1 MTTRHLRSVSPGL
14 SKHAAIDAAAARAA
28 AAVAIHERLLRH
40 AKRQTTD
47 CAATPMP
54 VSKSAYCCPERFAR
68 EMKALFRGQP
78 LVAGL
83 SGDIPE
89 VGNVML
95 FDAAGPSILVMR
107 DKSGKARAFLN
118 MCTHRGAKL
127 IEESE
132 PWQGKAKR
140 ITCPFHAWTY
150 DNDGKLIAQPS
161 KVSFAGC
168 EIGGRDLIP
177 VPCDEYAGLIFVRPD
192 ADAEDVDAS
201 AHLGSLA
208 PIMQM
213 LELARAEPVKKG
225 ILTADANWKLALD
238 TYGENY
244 HFATLHASTIGQ
256 TFFTNVGI
264 FDAFDQHFRVNF
276 PDKGILNVSPTAPE
290 YGGVHYIFP
299 NTVLFFGSIVPGL
312 HFTQL
317 FRLFPVGVDKMIC
330 HFAVYAPFGIES
342 EEHREM
348 CLAAY
353 DGTST
358 VVETEDYRVAS
369 AAQANLNHAP
379 DNHQIVFGRNEPALQ
394 AMHKHIADAIG

>member
-1 MTTRHLRSVSPGL
+1 VS
-14 SKHAAIDAAAARAA
+14 KRAATDAAATRAVS
-28 AAVAIHERLLRH
+28 AVAIHERLLHH
-40 AKRQTTD
+40 ARGQTTD
-47 CAATPMP
+47 RAAAAMA
-54 VSKSAYCCPERFAR
+54 VSKSTYCCPERFAR
-68 EMKALFRGQP
+68 ELKTLFQGQP

-89 VGNVML
+89 AGDVML
-95 FDAAGPSILVMR
+95 FDATGPSILVIR
-107 DKSGKARAFLN
+107 DNSGKVRAFLN

-132 PWQGKAKR
+132 PWQGKVKR
-140 ITCPFHAWTY
+140 IICPFHAWSFG
-150 DNDGKLIAQPS
+150 NDGRLIAQPS
-161 KVSFAGC
+161 KDSFSEC
-168 EIGGRDLIP
+168 DIGGRDLIA
-177 VPCDEYAGLIFVRPD
+177 VPCEEYAGLIFVQPD
-192 ADAEDVDAS
+192 ANADQINAA

-208 PIMQM
+208 PIMDM
-213 LELARAEPVKKG
+213 LELARAEPVKRG
-225 ILTADANWKLALD
+225 ILSADANWKLALD

-276 PDKGILNVSPTAPE
+276 PDKGILNASPTAPE

-299 NTVLFFGSIVPGL
+299 NTVLFFGSIVPGV

-317 FRLFPVGVDKMIC
+317 FRLFPIGVDKMIC
-330 HFAVYAPFGIES
+330 HFAVYAPFGIEN
-342 EEHREM
+342 EEHRQM

-358 VVETEDYRVAS
+358 VVQTEDYRVAS

-379 DNHQIVFGRNEPALQ
+379 DNYQIIFGRNEPALQ
-394 AMHKHIADAIG
+394 AMHRHIARAIGLQSD